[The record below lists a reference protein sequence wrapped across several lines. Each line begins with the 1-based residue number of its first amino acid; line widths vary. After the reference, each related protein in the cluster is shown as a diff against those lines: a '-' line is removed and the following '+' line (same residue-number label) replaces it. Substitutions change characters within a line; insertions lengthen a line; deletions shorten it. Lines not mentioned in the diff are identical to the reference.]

1 MVSVTSVSTSSASAS
16 ATTSV
21 IVVLMIGVA
30 LLVSSL
36 VAEVLPTVA
45 ALVLVGAET
54 HESRNNLFGLSVLLA
69 LSLLLLFLLGDPH
82 FDLNRLDGSKQ
93 VLVVKSLDCLLS
105 VRYGVVKNVRI
116 LGCDNSLTI
125 GLDWLR
131 QFKRNDVAWV
141 AERELISQSLFT
153 HVTGNEFN
161 VNVWVEGLS
170 QTLSPKINRTASL
183 VQFTFSLA
191 DVVVDN

>member
-69 LSLLLLFLLGDPH
+69 LSLLLFFLLGDPH
-82 FDLNRLDGSKQ
+82 FNLNRLDRSEQ

-125 GLDWLR
+125 GLD
-131 QFKRNDVAWV
+131 
-141 AERELISQSLFT
+141 
-153 HVTGNEFN
+153 
-161 VNVWVEGLS
+161 
-170 QTLSPKINRTASL
+170 
-183 VQFTFSLA
+183 
-191 DVVVDN
+191 

>member
-1 MVSVTSVSTSSASAS
+1 MIILAVSSLTIVSVTSVSTSSASAS

-82 FDLNRLDGSKQ
+82 FNLNRLDGSEQ

-105 VRYGVVKNVRI
+105 VRYSVVKNVRI

-125 GLDWLR
+125 GLD
-131 QFKRNDVAWV
+131 
-141 AERELISQSLFT
+141 
-153 HVTGNEFN
+153 
-161 VNVWVEGLS
+161 
-170 QTLSPKINRTASL
+170 
-183 VQFTFSLA
+183 
-191 DVVVDN
+191 